1 MTLEQLLSPAVWE
14 WSQANKNLPEEQLL
28 NEFNKWIVENE
39 ELINESV
46 KNNLDE
52 INEYIERGKEN
63 TRLLMENTSDEI
75 DWDNM
80 DFDDIDTMP
89 EKEDEPI
96 SGKSDDDD
104 DDETT
109 IDEPEETIAGKII
122 LTNSTKY
129 PQTNVYNAIN
139 SLYDFLEKK
148 KILHEE
154 NTHYWSQ
161 FDMSKVTNTTALL
174 AFTDIPKANLKSWN
188 MSKVQHME
196 GMFYKSTFNNDS
208 ICGWDVSSCADFLRM
223 FTYSDFNQSLKKWTP
238 AYVEKI
244 EFDDYGSPVRDA
256 DGKEKKIRVRA
267 NLPLIGAAAD
277 EEAEMIKN
285 YWFEKFESM
294 PVKESKENNTMK
306 HILDYETFINE
317 GFGDFVKK
325 GINKVKSFFKNMVVK
340 FNNFIAMFD
349 DKGEV
354 IDASSPYTALNFI
367 SDGEVQGVTA
377 FTTVKN
383 EYLNDNVQSVAS
395 IVESPE
401 YYGIVDKNSLE
412 YRNYLTMVDMVN
424 EHYAK
429 YGEKLNEA
437 AGRVGFSG
445 EDGGLKGIRDI
456 KAEDLKWLLNQ
467 SIKNVPAYKDEDYGG
482 AILIWGAPGI
492 GKTTIPKAIIKEW
505 NEAHKDELKSVMVV
519 ECGNL
524 TVDGFSLPL
533 PMNKTMGEYIKEHP
547 EVRNRLIAQDID
559 ITSKEF
565 LEQEIKVSG
574 EALKTWLP
582 CYKESV
588 NDEENYIRNAI
599 ANGHTVK
606 KRKGGRMKVT
616 ETTEGGILLFDEFFR
631 ANESIFK
638 ILMQF
643 ILTRT
648 FNDEYILGD
657 KWAIIAC
664 SNRPNDDEEVAKG
677 FESTGAVVGTRFG
690 GGQFNFIPD
699 FDDWK
704 KWAVKDGHFD
714 DATMAF
720 LMQSKDASSGE
731 YTNWHTIRP
740 GEYQGG
746 KTAWPTPRTWSLLM
760 VELYNIMENDG
771 YSSIYE
777 IPTDKIK
784 LKADGIIGVEMADK
798 YIEYLSTFQSKFN
811 PAEVLKNPKYSIP
824 TDMKC
829 SEVID
834 RLKKYI
840 DTKFD
845 INTLPTEDQIM
856 NMFNTLDRTFN
867 ASKNNYVMPLYAHIF
882 KKFGFLGT
890 EDERKNFTSNFR
902 KFIIAFMKK
911 ADLKSPAELHDYLV

>member
-14 WSQANKNLPEEQLL
+14 WSQANKHLPEEQLL

-80 DFDDIDTMP
+80 DFDDIDTTP

-96 SGKSDDDD
+96 SGKSE
-104 DDETT
+104 DDEETS
-109 IDEPEETIAGKII
+109 IEEPEETIAGKII
-122 LTNSTKY
+122 LSNSTKY
-129 PQTNVYNAIN
+129 PQTNVYNAVN

-294 PVKESKENNTMK
+294 PVKESKENKEMK
-306 HILDYETFINE
+306 HILDFETFINE

-377 FTTVKN
+377 FTAVKN
-383 EYLNDNVQSVAS
+383 EYLNDNVQSTAS

-456 KAEDLKWLLNQ
+456 KSNQLKFLLDQ
-467 SIKNVPAYKDEDYGG
+467 AIKNVPAYKGKNAGG
-482 AILIWGAPGI
+482 AVLIWGAPGI
-492 GKTTIPKAIIKEW
+492 GKSTIPKAIINEW
-505 NEAHKDELKSVMVV
+505 NENHTDKKSIMVV
-519 ECGNL
+519 ECGDL

-533 PMNKTMGEYIKEHP
+533 PMTKTMGEYMKEHP
-547 EVRNRLIAQDID
+547 EVQRRLISQGYDV
-559 ITSKEF
+559 TSKDF
-565 LEQEIKVSG
+565 LNQEIKASG

-582 CYKESV
+582 MYKLTASNERNKI
-588 NDEENYIRNAI
+588 NDAV
-599 ANGHTVK
+599 ANGRVITK
-606 KRKGGRMKVT
+606 YDDEGQMDT
-616 ETTEGGILLFDEFFR
+616 IETTEGGIILFDEFFR

-638 ILMQF
+638 ILMQ
-643 ILTRT
+643 LLLNRT
-648 FNDEYILGD
+648 FNNGEYMLGS

-664 SNRPNDDEEVAKG
+664 SNRPNDDEEVARG

-714 DATMAF
+714 DATISF

-740 GEYQGG
+740 AEYSGG

-760 VELYNIMENDG
+760 VELYNIMENEG
-771 YSSIYE
+771 YSSIQE
-777 IPTDKIK
+777 IPDEIK
-784 LKADGIIGVEMADK
+784 RLKADGIIGTEMSEK
-798 YIEYLSTFQSKFN
+798 YVEYLSTFKSKFS
-811 PAEVLKNPKYSIP
+811 PAEILNNPKYSIP

-845 INTLPTEDQIM
+845 INNLPTEDQIM
-856 NMFNTLDRTFN
+856 NMFNTLDTTFN

-882 KKFGFLGT
+882 EKFGYLGT
-890 EDERKNFTSNFR
+890 AEERKIFTSSFR